1 MALVLKGD
9 MQSKWT
15 IHFPTCLNFT
25 FLHAYI
31 SLSVHGFSSQDL
43 YMNIINK

>member
-1 MALVLKGD
+1 M
-9 MQSKWT
+9 SK
-15 IHFPTCLNFT
+15 FT

-43 YMNIINK
+43 SVNIINK